1 MSNPSFDELNI
12 GDVFY
17 ITEPYRQYY
26 VKLAPFVDD
35 AGRECNAEELES
47 GRPLYWRDSPRFSI
61 HRDDG
66 GRSWKGPTRR
76 KTK

>member
-26 VKLAPFVDD
+26 VKLAPFQD
-35 AGRECNAEELES
+35 AHGRLCNAEELES
-47 GRPLYWRDSPRFSI
+47 GRPLQWQDSPRFPI
-61 HRDDG
+61 YRDDG
-66 GRSWKGPTRR
+66 GRSWEGPTRGER
-76 KTK
+76 